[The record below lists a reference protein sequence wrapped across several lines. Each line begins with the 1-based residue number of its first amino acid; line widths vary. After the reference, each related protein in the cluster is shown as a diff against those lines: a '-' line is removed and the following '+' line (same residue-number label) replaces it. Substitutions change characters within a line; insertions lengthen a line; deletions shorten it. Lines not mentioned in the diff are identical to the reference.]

1 MSINSIFSPLKP
13 KENKF
18 FPMINKIGELLAKAA
33 KEQANLIKNPTF
45 EEMENDY
52 KTIKECEKESDE
64 QIAIIYEELNK
75 SFITPF
81 DREDIHSLCE
91 TVNAATPSTFRCTN
105 SRQ

>member
-18 FPMINKIGELLAKAA
+18 FPMINQIGELLATAA
-33 KEQANLIKNPTF
+33 KKQAELIKKPSF

-52 KTIKECEKESDE
+52 KIIKECETQSDAE
-64 QIAIIYEELNK
+64 IAKIYEELNK

-81 DREDIHSLCE
+81 GM
-91 TVNAATPSTFRCTN
+91 TPRAIS
-105 SRQ
+105 